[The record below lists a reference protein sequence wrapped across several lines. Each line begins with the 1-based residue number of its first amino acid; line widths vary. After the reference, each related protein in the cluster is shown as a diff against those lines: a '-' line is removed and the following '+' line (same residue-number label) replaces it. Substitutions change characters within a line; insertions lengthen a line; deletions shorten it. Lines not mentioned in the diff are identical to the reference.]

1 MPSTILVIE
10 DTSEVLENIA
20 EILEMDDYKVLT
32 ASNGKEGVHLALEH
46 KPDLII
52 CDISMPLLD
61 GYGVLHMLQK
71 REDMSATP
79 FIFLS
84 ARAER
89 SDIRKGMELG
99 ADDYLTKPFD
109 PMELLHA
116 VEVRLKKSQRLRQEL
131 APDLNGLNTLLNTAN
146 GNDLLKELR
155 EGRNVNSYKKKQLVY
170 AKGNH
175 PGYLYY
181 ILKGKI
187 KTSRHNDDAKEII
200 TRIYHEGDFLGYKA
214 LLEGSTYQDE
224 AEAITP
230 AELALIPKS
239 DFEALLYSNMDVMKK
254 FLRLLTENISENEQ
268 HLLGIAYNS
277 LRKKVAEALLYL
289 DRKYNPSK
297 TPGFS
302 LDIGRDNIAAI
313 AGVAKESLIRT
324 LGDFRDEG
332 LISIKEGCIMISE
345 QKKLEGMIN

>member
-1 MPSTILVIE
+1 MILVIE
-10 DTSEVLENIA
+10 DTPEVRENIA

-32 ASNGKEGVHLALEH
+32 AADGKEGVHMALEN

-52 CDISMPLLD
+52 CDISMPVLD

-71 REDMSATP
+71 REEMSATP

-84 ARAER
+84 ARTER
-89 SDIRKGMELG
+89 TDIRKGMELG

-131 APDLNGLNTLLNTAN
+131 APGLNGLNDLLDTTN

-155 EGRNVNSYKKKQLVY
+155 EGRNVNTYKKKQLIY

-181 ILKGKI
+181 IIKGKV

-200 TRIYHEGDFLGYKA
+200 TRIYNEGDFLGYKS
-214 LLEGSTYQDE
+214 LLEGGVYQDE

-230 AELALIPKS
+230 AELAMIPRS
-239 DFEALLYSNMDVMKK
+239 DFESLLYSNMEVMKK

-268 HLLGIAYNS
+268 HLLGLAYNS

-289 DRKYNPSK
+289 YRKYNPSK

-324 LGDFRDEG
+324 LGDFRDER
-332 LISIKEGCIMISE
+332 LISIEEGCIVLTD
-345 QKKLEGMIN
+345 QKKLEGMVN